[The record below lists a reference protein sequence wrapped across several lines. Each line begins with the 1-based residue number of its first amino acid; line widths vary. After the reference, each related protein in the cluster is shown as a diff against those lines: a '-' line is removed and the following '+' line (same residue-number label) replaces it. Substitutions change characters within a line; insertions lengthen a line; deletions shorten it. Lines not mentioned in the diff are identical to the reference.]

1 MLLIIVF
8 LLLLVI
14 LNLKKGL
21 FESSVRSILV
31 FSFSTVFITE
41 SLSFFKWINV
51 IGVYIAWSTITLFC
65 LYLVYKNKKENFSL
79 VIFELKKLQTTF
91 QYNFSK
97 IEKGY
102 VLIIFIFLFLL
113 FLQGILYP
121 PNNWDSLTYH
131 MSRIMFWIGNESV
144 NHFPSHILRHLYQP
158 PFAEFVIMNV
168 NLLNGNDYFSNSVQ
182 LLFLFGSL
190 LVVWQILSMFDFS
203 RKLKLFALLLLIS
216 IPAVILQATTTK
228 NDVITGFFVLSAI
241 LYLFKI
247 YRLNKK
253 EDIIFLS
260 FIIGLGM
267 LTKGTAY
274 LFFVPVF
281 IVFGILFLK
290 QILKEKNLFIIKNV
304 HWIIVIVIAIN
315 IGHFQRNY
323 SLNKDILNIDEQ
335 EAKNYSN
342 EDLSLT
348 TTFSNILKNLA
359 LHVPYPLNE
368 PLDKIIHTIH
378 DDLNIDINS
387 PQNNYLGIKYS
398 KPYDFTTH
406 EDYVPNFI
414 HLLLILGA
422 ILFFVF
428 HLKRKK
434 DNKTLLY
441 NVVTLIIIMQLLL
454 FAFYLKWQ
462 PWHTRLHIPIF
473 MTSSI
478 LVVCSLAL
486 LKRNI
491 VIQNVISIILIGS
504 TFLFIVFNN
513 LRPLIENGKLT
524 KSIALDD
531 NRFQKYFANQ
541 PQLYSDYKS
550 VIKEINANE
559 TIGLIMSDWE
569 YPLFYNYYFSYI
581 KPVAINVNN
590 ITSKTSSET
599 PEVNSIVSN
608 TINQAFIDYN
618 GKRYFNISS
627 KNSYLWIY
635 SLNK

>member
-1 MLLIIVF
+1 MLLIITF
-8 LLLLVI
+8 LLSLVT

-21 FESSVRSILV
+21 IESSIQSILI
-31 FSFSTVFITE
+31 FSFSIVLITE
-41 SLSFFKWINV
+41 ILSLFKWINL
-51 IGVYIAWSTITLFC
+51 IGIYTAWSLIILFSW
-65 LYLVYKNKKENFSL
+65 YLIFKKRKENFSL
-79 VIFELKKLQTTF
+79 VLFELNELKTTF
-91 QYNFSK
+91 QDNFSRA
-97 IEKGY
+97 EKGY
-102 VLIIFIFLFLL
+102 VLIIFTFLFLL
-113 FLQGILYP
+113 LLQGILYP

-144 NHFPSHILRHLYQP
+144 DHFPSHILRHLYQP

-190 LVVWQILSMFDFS
+190 LVVWQILSMFDFN
-203 RKLKLFALLLLIS
+203 RKLKLFTLLLLIS
-216 IPAVILQATTTK
+216 IPAVVLQATTTK
-228 NDVITGFFVLSAI
+228 NDIITGFFILGAI

-253 EDIIFLS
+253 EDIILLS

-267 LTKGTAY
+267 LTKGTTY
-274 LFFVPVF
+274 LFFLPVF

-290 QILKEKNLFIIKNV
+290 QIVKEKNLFIIKNV

-315 IGHFQRNY
+315 LGHFQRNY

-342 EDLSLT
+342 EDLSIT

-359 LHVPYPLNE
+359 LHIPYPLNE
-368 PLDKIIHTIH
+368 PLDKIIHSIH
-378 DDLNIDINS
+378 DALNIDINS

-414 HLLLILGA
+414 HLLLILGS
-422 ILFFVF
+422 IFVFVF

-441 NVVTLIIIMQLLL
+441 NVITLIIVMQLLL

-491 VIQNVISIILIGS
+491 VIQNLISVILIGS
-504 TFLFIVFNN
+504 IFLFIVFNN

-524 KSIALDD
+524 KNISLSDS
-531 NRFQKYFANQ
+531 RFEKYFANQ
-541 PQLYSDYKS
+541 PQLYGDYKS

-559 TIGLIMSDWE
+559 AIGLIMSDWE

-590 ITSKTSSET
+590 ITSKTSTET
-599 PEVNSIVSN
+599 PEVKCIISN

-618 GKRYFNISS
+618 GKRYFNIST

>member
-1 MLLIIVF
+1 MLLIITF
-8 LLLLVI
+8 LLSLVT

-21 FESSVRSILV
+21 IESSIQSILI
-31 FSFSTVFITE
+31 FSFSIVLITE
-41 SLSFFKWINV
+41 ILSLFKWINL
-51 IGVYIAWSTITLFC
+51 IGIYTAWSLIILFSW
-65 LYLVYKNKKENFSL
+65 YLIFKKRKENFSL
-79 VIFELKKLQTTF
+79 VLFELNELKTTF
-91 QYNFSK
+91 QDNFSRA
-97 IEKGY
+97 EKGY
-102 VLIIFIFLFLL
+102 VLIIFTFLFLL
-113 FLQGILYP
+113 LLQGILYP

-144 NHFPSHILRHLYQP
+144 DHFPSHILRHLYQP

-168 NLLNGNDYFSNSVQ
+168 NLLNGNDYFSNSIQ

-190 LVVWQILSMFDFS
+190 LVVWQILSMFDFN
-203 RKLKLFALLLLIS
+203 RKLKLFTLLLLIS
-216 IPAVILQATTTK
+216 IPAVVLQATTTK
-228 NDVITGFFVLSAI
+228 NDIITGFFILGAI

-253 EDIIFLS
+253 EDIILLS

-267 LTKGTAY
+267 LTKGTTY
-274 LFFVPVF
+274 LFFLPVF

-290 QILKEKNLFIIKNV
+290 QIVKEKNLFIIKNV

-315 IGHFQRNY
+315 LGHFQRNY

-368 PLDKIIHTIH
+368 PLDKIIHSIH
-378 DDLNIDINS
+378 GSLNIDINS

-414 HLLLILGA
+414 HLLLILGS
-422 ILFFVF
+422 IFVFVF

-441 NVVTLIIIMQLLL
+441 NVITLIIVMQLLL

-524 KSIALDD
+524 KNISLSDS
-531 NRFQKYFANQ
+531 RFEKYFANQ
-541 PQLYSDYKS
+541 PQLYGDYKS

-559 TIGLIMSDWE
+559 AIGLIMSDWE

-590 ITSKTSSET
+590 ITSKTSTET
-599 PEVNSIVSN
+599 PEVKCIISN

-618 GKRYFNISS
+618 GKRYFNIST

>member
-21 FESSVRSILV
+21 FESGVRSILV

-51 IGVYIAWSTITLFC
+51 IGVYITWSTITLFC
-65 LYLVYKNKKENFSL
+65 LYLVYKNKNFSL
-79 VIFELKKLQTTF
+79 VIFELKKLKTTF
-91 QYNFSK
+91 QNNFSK

-182 LLFLFGSL
+182 LLFLLASL
-190 LVVWQILSMFDFS
+190 FVVWEILSMFDFS
-203 RKLKLFALLLLIS
+203 RRLKLLALLLLIS
-216 IPAVILQATTTK
+216 IPTVILQATNTK
-228 NDVITGFFVLSAI
+228 NDIIAGFFILCSI

-247 YRLNKK
+247 YRNPIK
-253 EDIIFLS
+253 ED
-260 FIIGLGM
+260 FIYLGFTIGLGM

-274 LFFVPVF
+274 LFFLPVF
-281 IVFGILFLK
+281 FAFGMLFLK
-290 QILKEKNLFIIKNV
+290 QIFIEKNFFVIKNLYLV
-304 HWIIVIVIAIN
+304 VVIVLAIN
-315 IGHFQRNY
+315 FSHFQRNY
-323 SLNKDILNIDEQ
+323 SLNRNVLNIDVQ
-335 EAKNYSN
+335 EAKNFSN
-342 EDLSLT
+342 ENLSLK
-348 TTFSNILKNLA
+348 TTFSSFLKNVA

-368 PLDKIIHTIH
+368 PLDKIIHSIH
-378 DDLNIDINS
+378 DALNIDINS
-387 PQNNYLGIKYS
+387 QQNNYLGIKYS

-422 ILFFVF
+422 ILVFVF

-441 NVVTLIIIMQLLL
+441 NVIMLIIIMQLLL

-473 MTSSI
+473 MSSSI

-491 VIQNVISIILIGS
+491 VIQNVISVILIGS
-504 TFLFIVFNN
+504 TFLFIIFNN

-524 KSIALDD
+524 KNISLSDS
-531 NRFQKYFANQ
+531 RFEKYFANQ
-541 PQLYSDYKS
+541 PQLYGDYKS
-550 VIKEINANE
+550 VVKEINSNE

-590 ITSKTSSET
+590 ITSKARSET

-608 TINQAFIDYN
+608 TINQAYIDYD
-618 GKRYFNISS
+618 GKRYFNIST